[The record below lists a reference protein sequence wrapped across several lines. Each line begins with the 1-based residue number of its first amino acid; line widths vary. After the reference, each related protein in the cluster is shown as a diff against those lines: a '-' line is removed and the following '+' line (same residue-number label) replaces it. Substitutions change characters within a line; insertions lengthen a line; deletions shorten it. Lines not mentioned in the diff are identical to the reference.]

1 MHIGT
6 KSKMSTF
13 SIMRKCAKFGRNNGR
28 FVILAVLL
36 ACGFVSAPP
45 VSASPVSEGGPG
57 DLLQLIEVHT
67 GTAARADEPGL
78 LSDVIIDGVSPNIM
92 PYGVVQEDQF
102 GQSGEYG
109 IALQLTPL
117 AAGREIRWETTSEAP
132 VASTS
137 DNTRPHVWVK
147 IEPKSGNSS
156 FFLVF
161 VIALFTISATGV
173 MMMWR
178 QIGKPDEAE
187 RPGWERWRH

>member
-6 KSKMSTF
+6 NSKMSIS
-13 SIMRKCAKFGRNNGR
+13 SIVRKCAKFRHNHGR
-28 FVILAVLL
+28 FVIFAAFLAFG
-36 ACGFVSAPP
+36 AATMPTVSAAGYGDRLSEAGSHADP
-45 VSASPVSEGGPG
+45 VTWAQSPGEQAGFPV
-57 DLLQLIEVHT
+57 D
-67 GTAARADEPGL
+67 R
-78 LSDVIIDGVSPNIM
+78 VSPNVL
-92 PYGVVQEDQF
+92 PYGVVQDDEF
-102 GQSGEYG
+102 ASGGEYG

-117 AAGREIRWETTSEAP
+117 AAGREIRWETKSEAP
-132 VASTS
+132 VAAAI

-147 IEPKSGNSS
+147 IEPKSGNSP
-156 FFLVF
+156 FFLAL